1 MPEQR
6 RLDGVILTVDG
17 SPLRTELYGR
27 LMLVHVE
34 ESVQLPDSFE
44 LRFDDP
50 HFELFDEDRFRP
62 GTKIEIAFRAE
73 GEPVIVTS
81 GEITAVSVEPGSSGR
96 HELVITGLDLTH
108 RMARGGKSR
117 AFTNMTD
124 ADIARRISGEY
135 GLDPDIDGTSEVR
148 THSLQHGET
157 DYAFLRRIA
166 GSIGYDF
173 WITEKKFH
181 FKKKPSSRS
190 QAPKLT
196 WGENLRD
203 FKVRFATVDN
213 CDEVVVTAWDPVDKK
228 TITGRANT
236 PDPGTDAPAAT
247 QMAAAAKRS
256 FGQVTR
262 RAGQFPAASQAEADA
277 RAQALMLKASGGG
290 VILRGEAVGNPWI
303 GAGNEVTLDKV
314 GQRLGGKY
322 RVTVVEHIYGADRPY
337 VTRFTCGGKESDSL
351 VDMLGGG
358 GAANRQESRGWG
370 SLVVGVVTNNDDKES
385 QARVKVKF
393 PTLSDDESAWARVAT
408 IGGGA
413 SRGIQW
419 LPEVGDEVLV
429 GFENDDKARPIVLG
443 GLWGRKDKPP
453 EPNPTQDGKVKDRI
467 MASRRNH
474 RIVLTDDP
482 KSSITVRLGD
492 AECELRLEQ
501 TESKLT
507 GEKKLVI
514 TAEQIE
520 VNATQKLTLSAQTME
535 IAAKSAL
542 TVSGKPI
549 KLN

>member
-6 RLDGVILTVDG
+6 RLDGVILKVDG

-27 LMLVHVE
+27 LMLVQVE
-34 ESVQLPDSFE
+34 ESVQLPDSFA
-44 LRFDDP
+44 LHFDDP

-73 GEPVIVTS
+73 GEPVVVTS
-81 GEITAVSVEPGSSGR
+81 GEVTAVSVEPGVSGR
-96 HELVITGLDLTH
+96 HELVVTGLDLTH
-108 RMARGGKSR
+108 RMARGAKSK

-124 ADIARRISGEY
+124 SGIAGQIARDH
-135 GLDPDIDGTSEVR
+135 GLEPDIDSTSEIR
-148 THSLQHGET
+148 QHALQHNET
-157 DYAFLRRIA
+157 DYAFLRRMA
-166 GSIGYDF
+166 SAIGYDF
-173 WITEKKFH
+173 WITENKFH
-181 FKKKPSSRS
+181 FKRKPSARS

-196 WGENLRD
+196 WGENLRS
-203 FKVRFATVDN
+203 FKVRFATVDS

-228 TITGRANT
+228 TITGRART
-236 PDPGTDAPAAT
+236 PDHGTDAPAAA

-256 FGQVTR
+256 FGAVTR

-277 RAQALMLKASGGG
+277 RAQSLMLKASGGG
-290 VILRGEAVGNPWI
+290 VILKGECVGNPWI

-314 GQRLGGKY
+314 GNRLAGKY
-322 RVTVVEHIYGADRPY
+322 RVTTVEHTYGSDRPY
-337 VTRFTCGGKESDSL
+337 VTRFTCGAKESDGL

-358 GAANRQESRGWG
+358 GTANRQEHRGWG

-393 PTLSDDESAWARVAT
+393 PTLSEDESAWARVAT
-408 IGGGA
+408 IGAGA
-413 SRGIQW
+413 SRGIEW

-453 EPNPTQDGKVKDRI
+453 EAKPVGDGKVKQRI
-467 MASRRNH
+467 MASRKDN
-474 RIVLTDDP
+474 RITLIDDP
-482 KSSITVRLGD
+482 KTSIVVKLGD
-492 AECELRLEQ
+492 AECQLVLEKD
-501 TESKLT
+501 ESKLT

-514 TAEQIE
+514 SAQQIE
-520 VNATQKLTLSAQTME
+520 LKADQKLSLSAQNVE
-535 IAAKSAL
+535 ITAKSGL
-542 TVSGKPI
+542 TASGKPI

>member
-34 ESVQLPDSFE
+34 ESVQLPDAFE

-73 GEPVIVTS
+73 GEPVMVTS
-81 GEITAVSVEPGSSGR
+81 GEVTAVSVEPGVSGR

-117 AFTNMTD
+117 AFANMTD

-148 THSLQHGET
+148 AHSLQHGET

-166 GSIGYDF
+166 SAIGYDF

-181 FKKKPSSRS
+181 FKKKPAGRA

-196 WGENLRD
+196 WGENLRN

-236 PDPGTDAPAAT
+236 PDPGTDAPAAA

-262 RAGQFPAASQAEADA
+262 RAGQFPAASQSEADA

-314 GQRLGGKY
+314 GRRLGGKY
-322 RVTVVEHIYGADRPY
+322 RVTTVEHLYGADRPY
-337 VTRFTCGGKESDSL
+337 VTRFTCGGKEAEGL

-358 GAANRQESRGWG
+358 GTANRQESRGWG

-393 PTLSDDESAWARVAT
+393 PTLSDDESAWARIAT
-408 IGGGA
+408 IGAGA

-453 EPNPTQDGKVKDRI
+453 EAKPTQDGKVKERI
-467 MASRRNH
+467 MASRKNH

-482 KSSITVRLGD
+482 KSSITVKLGD
-492 AECELRLEQ
+492 AECELRLEES
-501 TESKLT
+501 ESKLAGKT
-507 GEKKLVI
+507 KLVI
-514 TAEQIE
+514 TADQVEIK
-520 VNATQKLTLSAQTME
+520 AGQKLTLDAQTMD
-535 IAAKSAL
+535 IKAKSAL

>member
-27 LMLVHVE
+27 LMLVQVE
-34 ESVQLPDSFE
+34 ESVQLPDSFA
-44 LRFDDP
+44 LHFDDP
-50 HFELFDEDRFRP
+50 HFELFDEDKFRP
-62 GTKIEIAFRAE
+62 GTKVEIAFRAE
-73 GEPVIVTS
+73 GEPVVVTS
-81 GEITAVSVEPGSSGR
+81 GEVTGVSVEPGVTGR
-96 HELVITGLDLTH
+96 HELVVTGLDLTH

-124 ADIARRISGEY
+124 ADIARRVSGEY

-148 THSLQHGET
+148 THLLQHSET

-166 GSIGYDF
+166 SSIGYDF
-173 WITEKKFH
+173 WITENKFH
-181 FKKKPSSRS
+181 FKRKPSGRG

-196 WGENLRD
+196 WGENLRS
-203 FKVRFATVDN
+203 FKVRFASVDA

-236 PDPGTDAPAAT
+236 PDPGTDAPAAA
-247 QMAAAAKRS
+247 QMAAAAKRA

-262 RAGQFPAASQAEADA
+262 RAGQFPAASQSEADA
-277 RAQALMLKASGGG
+277 RAQSLMAKASGGG
-290 VILRGEAVGNPWI
+290 VVLRGEAVGNPWI
-303 GAGNEVTLDKV
+303 GAGNDVTLDKV
-314 GQRLGGKY
+314 GKRLAGKY
-322 RVTVVEHIYGADRPY
+322 RVTAVEHIYGADRPY
-337 VTRFTCGGKESDSL
+337 VTRFTCGAKEAESL
-351 VDMLGGG
+351 VDMIGGG
-358 GAANRQESRGWG
+358 GTANRQEHRGWG

-393 PTLSDDESAWARVAT
+393 PTLADDESQWARVAT
-408 IGGGA
+408 IGAGA

-429 GFENDDKARPIVLG
+429 GFENDDKSRPIVLG

-453 EPNPTQDGKVKDRI
+453 EPGSTQDGKVKDRV
-467 MASRRNH
+467 MASRKDH

-482 KSSITVRLGD
+482 KSRITVKLGD
-492 AECELRLEQ
+492 AECELVLEKD
-501 TESKLT
+501 ESKLT
-507 GEKKLVI
+507 GETKLVVSAKDIEIKAANSLKLDAARIDI
-514 TAEQIE
+514 TAKGAIS
-520 VNATQKLTLSAQTME
+520 AT
-535 IAAKSAL
+535 
-542 TVSGKPI
+542 GKPI

>member
-27 LMLVHVE
+27 LMLVQVE
-34 ESVQLPDSFE
+34 ESVQLPDSFA
-44 LRFDDP
+44 LHFDDP
-50 HFELFDEDRFRP
+50 HFELFDEDKFRP
-62 GTKIEIAFRAE
+62 GTKVEIAFRAE
-73 GEPVIVTS
+73 GEPVVVTS
-81 GEITAVSVEPGSSGR
+81 GEVTAVAVEPGVSGR
-96 HELVITGLDLTH
+96 HELVVTGLDLTH

-148 THSLQHGET
+148 LHSMQHGET

-173 WITEKKFH
+173 WITDKKFH
-181 FKKKPSSRS
+181 FKKKPSARS

-196 WGENLRD
+196 WGDNLRN
-203 FKVRFATVDN
+203 FKVRFASVDA

-236 PDPGTDAPAAT
+236 PDPGTDAPAAA
-247 QMAAAAKRS
+247 QMASAAKRS
-256 FGQVTR
+256 FGTVTR
-262 RAGQFPAASQAEADA
+262 KAGQFPAASQSEADA

-290 VILRGEAVGNPWI
+290 VILKGECVGNPWI
-303 GAGNEVTLDKV
+303 GAGNEVTLDKI
-314 GQRLGGKY
+314 GKRLAGKY
-322 RVTVVEHIYGADRPY
+322 RVTSVEHTYGADRPY
-337 VTRFTCGGKESDSL
+337 VTRFTCGAKESDGL

-358 GAANRQESRGWG
+358 GTANRQEHRGWG

-393 PTLSDDESAWARVAT
+393 PTLSEDESAWARVAT
-408 IGGGA
+408 IGAGSA
-413 SRGIQW
+413 RGIQW

-453 EPNPTQDGKVKDRI
+453 EAKSTQDGQVKQRI
-467 MASRRNH
+467 MASRKNN
-474 RIVLTDDP
+474 RIVITDDP
-482 KSSITVRLGD
+482 KTSIVIKLGD
-492 AECELRLEQ
+492 AECELHLEQ
-501 TESKLT
+501 SESKLT

-514 TAEQIE
+514 SAQQIE
-520 VNATQKLTLSAQTME
+520 VKADQKLTLSAQTME
-535 IAAKSAL
+535 ISAKSSL